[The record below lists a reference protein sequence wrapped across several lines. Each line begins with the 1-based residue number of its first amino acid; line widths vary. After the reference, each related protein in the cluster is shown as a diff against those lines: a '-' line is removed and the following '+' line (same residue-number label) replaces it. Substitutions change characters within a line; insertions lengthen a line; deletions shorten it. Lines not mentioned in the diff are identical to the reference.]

1 MAKKKKKSK
10 FKKYLILTG
19 GFLVFGLFMLMGASS
34 ASVGTEGGR
43 QESVV
48 TAQTSILE
56 AYLNNRSE
64 EQIALVESAQAEL
77 TARSGTSTK
86 GGDSYIETLNP
97 SLLHTEESS
106 SSSSESS
113 TQSSHA
119 ESSTTQNTE
128 PLNVQW
134 DGYFIGQMMT
144 HAGIEMSYWNAAAS
158 TFATKLHQNGKFN
171 MAEGYIPREGDIV
184 FWGKKLR
191 SLSDGQTIKARHCGI
206 VTKVEMI
213 TDHTLIKA
221 MRITVIEGDVEGR
234 IVNGN
239 YSHSTSY
246 AEAYI
251 YDLYDTHGNNHH
263 GSAGSYEQI
272 MGYGTVVTD
281 IEEVES
287 TTDTSDYEHL
297 LYTIDLQST
306 YEEAAARE
314 GESS

>member
-10 FKKYLILTG
+10 FKKYLILTCG
-19 GFLVFGLFMLMGASS
+19 GLAFGLFMLMGASS
-34 ASVGTEGGR
+34 ATVSTEGGR
-43 QESVV
+43 QVSVAS
-48 TAQTSILE
+48 AQTSNLE
-56 AYLNNRSE
+56 TYLTTRSE
-64 EQIALVESAQAEL
+64 EQIALVEAAQAEL
-77 TARSGTSTK
+77 TTRGGADTK

-97 SLLHTEESS
+97 TLLN
-106 SSSSESS
+106 
-113 TQSSHA
+113 
-119 ESSTTQNTE
+119 QNVSRTHNIT
-128 PLNVQW
+128 PLNIQW
-134 DGYFIGQMMT
+134 DSYFIGQVMT
-144 HAGIEMSYWNAAAS
+144 NAGIDISDWNAGAS

-171 MAEGYIPREGDIV
+171 IAEGYIPREGDII

-213 TDHTLIKA
+213 TDHTIIKA

-246 AEAYI
+246 VEAYI

-263 GSAGSYEQI
+263 GSSASYEQI
-272 MGYGTVVTD
+272 MGYGTVATD
-281 IEEVES
+281 VEQVES

-297 LYTIDLQST
+297 VYTIDLQST

>member
-10 FKKYLILTG
+10 FKKYLILTCG
-19 GFLVFGLFMLMGASS
+19 GLAFGLFMLMGASS
-34 ASVGTEGGR
+34 ATVSTEGGR
-43 QESVV
+43 QVSVAS
-48 TAQTSILE
+48 AQTSNLE
-56 AYLNNRSE
+56 TYLTTRTE
-64 EQIALVESAQAEL
+64 EQIALIEAAQAEL
-77 TARSGTSTK
+77 TTRGGADTK

-97 SLLHTEESS
+97 TLLN
-106 SSSSESS
+106 
-113 TQSSHA
+113 
-119 ESSTTQNTE
+119 QNVSRTHNIT
-128 PLNVQW
+128 PLNIQW
-134 DGYFIGQMMT
+134 DSYFIGQVMT
-144 HAGIEMSYWNAAAS
+144 NAGIDISDWNAGAS

-171 MAEGYIPREGDIV
+171 IAEGYIPREGDII

-246 AEAYI
+246 VEAYI
-251 YDLYDTHGNNHH
+251 YDLYDAQGNNHH
-263 GSAGSYEQI
+263 GSSGSYEQI
-272 MGYGTVVTD
+272 MGYGTVATD
-281 IEEVES
+281 VEQIES

-297 LYTIDLQST
+297 VYTIDLQST

>member
-10 FKKYLILTG
+10 FKKYLILTCG
-19 GFLVFGLFMLMGASS
+19 GLAFGLFMLMGASS
-34 ASVGTEGGR
+34 ATVSTEGGR
-43 QESVV
+43 QVSVAS
-48 TAQTSILE
+48 AQTSNLE
-56 AYLNNRSE
+56 TYLNTRTE
-64 EQIALVESAQAEL
+64 EQIALVEAAQAEL
-77 TARSGTSTK
+77 TTRGGADTK

-97 SLLHTEESS
+97 TLLN
-106 SSSSESS
+106 
-113 TQSSHA
+113 
-119 ESSTTQNTE
+119 QNVSRTHNIT
-128 PLNVQW
+128 PLNIQW
-134 DGYFIGQMMT
+134 DSYFIGQMMT
-144 HAGIEMSYWNAAAS
+144 NAGIDMSDWNAGAS

-171 MAEGYIPREGDIV
+171 IAEGYIPREGDII

-246 AEAYI
+246 VEAYI
-251 YDLYDTHGNNHH
+251 YDLYDTQGNNHH
-263 GSAGSYEQI
+263 GSSASYEQI
-272 MGYGTVVTD
+272 MGYGTVATD
-281 IEEVES
+281 VEQVES

-297 LYTIDLQST
+297 VYTIDLQST

>member
-10 FKKYLILTG
+10 FKKYLILTCG
-19 GFLVFGLFMLMGASS
+19 GLAFGLFMLMGASS
-34 ASVGTEGGR
+34 ATVSTEGGR
-43 QESVV
+43 QVSVAS
-48 TAQTSILE
+48 AQTSNLE
-56 AYLNNRSE
+56 TYLNTRTE
-64 EQIALVESAQAEL
+64 EQIALVEAAQSEL
-77 TARSGTSTK
+77 TTRGGADTK

-97 SLLHTEESS
+97 TLLN
-106 SSSSESS
+106 
-113 TQSSHA
+113 
-119 ESSTTQNTE
+119 QNVSRTHNIT
-128 PLNVQW
+128 PLNIQW
-134 DGYFIGQMMT
+134 DSYFIGQMMT
-144 HAGIEMSYWNAAAS
+144 NAGIDMSDWNAGAS

-171 MAEGYIPREGDIV
+171 IAEGYIPREGDII

-246 AEAYI
+246 VEAYI
-251 YDLYDTHGNNHH
+251 YDLYDTQGNNHH
-263 GSAGSYEQI
+263 GSSASYEQI
-272 MGYGTVVTD
+272 MGYGTVATD
-281 IEEVES
+281 VEQVES

-297 LYTIDLQST
+297 VYTIDLQST

-314 GESS
+314 GESL

>member
-10 FKKYLILTG
+10 FKKYLILTCG
-19 GFLVFGLFMLMGASS
+19 GLAFGLFMLMGASS
-34 ASVGTEGGR
+34 ATVSTEGGR
-43 QESVV
+43 QVSVAS
-48 TAQTSILE
+48 AQTSNLE
-56 AYLNNRSE
+56 TYLNTRTE
-64 EQIALVESAQAEL
+64 KQIALVEEAQAEL
-77 TARSGTSTK
+77 TTRGGADTK

-97 SLLHTEESS
+97 TLLN
-106 SSSSESS
+106 
-113 TQSSHA
+113 
-119 ESSTTQNTE
+119 QNVSRTHNIT
-128 PLNVQW
+128 PLNIQW
-134 DGYFIGQMMT
+134 DSYFIGQMMT
-144 HAGIEMSYWNAAAS
+144 NAGIDMSDWNAGAS

-171 MAEGYIPREGDIV
+171 IAEGYIPREGDIV

-206 VTKVEMI
+206 VTKIEMI
-213 TDHTLIKA
+213 TDHTIIKA

-246 AEAYI
+246 VEAYI
-251 YDLYDTHGNNHH
+251 YDLYDTQGNNHH
-263 GSAGSYEQI
+263 GSSTSYEQI
-272 MGYGTVVTD
+272 MGYGTVATD
-281 IEEVES
+281 VEQVES

-297 LYTIDLQST
+297 VYTIDLQTT

>member
-10 FKKYLILTG
+10 FKKYLILTCG
-19 GFLVFGLFMLMGASS
+19 GLAFGLFMLMGASS
-34 ASVGTEGGR
+34 ATVSTEGGR
-43 QESVV
+43 QVSVAS
-48 TAQTSILE
+48 AQTSNLE
-56 AYLNNRSE
+56 TYLTTRSE
-64 EQIALVESAQAEL
+64 EQIALVEAAQAEL
-77 TARSGTSTK
+77 TTRGGADTK

-97 SLLHTEESS
+97 TLLN
-106 SSSSESS
+106 
-113 TQSSHA
+113 
-119 ESSTTQNTE
+119 QNVSRTHNIT
-128 PLNVQW
+128 PLNIQW
-134 DGYFIGQMMT
+134 DSYFIGQVMT
-144 HAGIEMSYWNAAAS
+144 NAGIDISDWNAGAS

-171 MAEGYIPREGDIV
+171 IAEGYIPREGDII

-246 AEAYI
+246 VEAHI
-251 YDLYDTHGNNHH
+251 YDLYDTQENNHH
-263 GSAGSYEQI
+263 GSSGLYEQI
-272 MGYGTVVTD
+272 MGYGTVATD
-281 IEEVES
+281 VEQVES

-297 LYTIDLQST
+297 VYTIDLQTT

>member
-10 FKKYLILTG
+10 FKKYLILTCG
-19 GFLVFGLFMLMGASS
+19 GLAFGLFMLMGASS
-34 ASVGTEGGR
+34 ATVSTEGGR
-43 QESVV
+43 QVSVAS
-48 TAQTSILE
+48 AQTSNLE
-56 AYLNNRSE
+56 TYLTTRSE
-64 EQIALVESAQAEL
+64 EQIALVEAAQAEL
-77 TARSGTSTK
+77 TTRGGADTK

-97 SLLHTEESS
+97 TLLN
-106 SSSSESS
+106 
-113 TQSSHA
+113 
-119 ESSTTQNTE
+119 QNVSRTHNITL
-128 PLNVQW
+128 LNIQW
-134 DGYFIGQMMT
+134 DSYFIGQVMT
-144 HAGIEMSYWNAAAS
+144 NAGIDISDWNAGAS

-171 MAEGYIPREGDIV
+171 IAEGYIPREGDII

-246 AEAYI
+246 VEAYI
-251 YDLYDTHGNNHH
+251 YDLYDTQGNNHH
-263 GSAGSYEQI
+263 GSSGAHEQI
-272 MGYGTVVTD
+272 IGYGTVATD
-281 IEEVES
+281 VEQVES

-297 LYTIDLQST
+297 VYTIDLQTT

-314 GESS
+314 GESL

>member
-10 FKKYLILTG
+10 FKIYLILTI
-19 GFLVFGLFMLMGASS
+19 GFFGFALFMLMGASS
-34 ASVGTEGGR
+34 ATVSTEGGR
-43 QESVV
+43 QVSVAS
-48 TAQTSILE
+48 AQTSNLE
-56 AYLNNRSE
+56 TYLNTRTE
-64 EQIALVESAQAEL
+64 EQIALVEAAQSEL
-77 TARSGTSTK
+77 TTRGGADTK

-97 SLLHTEESS
+97 TLLN
-106 SSSSESS
+106 
-113 TQSSHA
+113 
-119 ESSTTQNTE
+119 QNVSRTHNIT
-128 PLNVQW
+128 PLNIQW
-134 DGYFIGQMMT
+134 DSYFIGQVMT
-144 HAGIEMSYWNAAAS
+144 NAGIDISDWNAGAS

-171 MAEGYIPREGDIV
+171 IAEGYIPREGDIV

-246 AEAYI
+246 VEAYI
-251 YDLYDTHGNNHH
+251 YDLYDTQGNNHH
-263 GSAGSYEQI
+263 GSSASYEQI
-272 MGYGTVVTD
+272 MGYGTVATD
-281 IEEVES
+281 VEQVES

-297 LYTIDLQST
+297 VYTIDLQST

>member
-10 FKKYLILTG
+10 FKKYLILTCG
-19 GFLVFGLFMLMGASS
+19 GLAFGLFMLMGASS
-34 ASVGTEGGR
+34 ATVSTEGGR
-43 QESVV
+43 QVSVAS
-48 TAQTSILE
+48 AQTSNLE
-56 AYLNNRSE
+56 TYLTTRSE
-64 EQIALVESAQAEL
+64 EQIALVEAAQAEL
-77 TARSGTSTK
+77 TTRGGADTK

-97 SLLHTEESS
+97 TLLN
-106 SSSSESS
+106 
-113 TQSSHA
+113 
-119 ESSTTQNTE
+119 QNVSRTHNITL
-128 PLNVQW
+128 LNIQW
-134 DGYFIGQMMT
+134 DSYFIGQVMT
-144 HAGIEMSYWNAAAS
+144 NAGIDISDWNAGAS

-171 MAEGYIPREGDIV
+171 IAEGYIPREGDII

-213 TDHTLIKA
+213 TDHTIIKA

-246 AEAYI
+246 VEAYI
-251 YDLYDTHGNNHH
+251 YDLYDTQGNNHH
-263 GSAGSYEQI
+263 GSSASYEQI
-272 MGYGTVVTD
+272 MGYGTVATD
-281 IEEVES
+281 VEQVES

-297 LYTIDLQST
+297 VYTIDLQST
-306 YEEAAARE
+306 HEEAAARK

>member
-56 AYLNNRSE
+56 AYLNNRTE
-64 EQIALVESAQAEL
+64 EQIALVEAAQAEL
-77 TARSGTSTK
+77 TTRGGADTK

-97 SLLHTEESS
+97 TLLN
-106 SSSSESS
+106 
-113 TQSSHA
+113 
-119 ESSTTQNTE
+119 QNVSRTHNIT
-128 PLNVQW
+128 PLNIQW
-134 DGYFIGQMMT
+134 DSYFIGQVMT
-144 HAGIEMSYWNAAAS
+144 NAGIDISDWNAGAS

-171 MAEGYIPREGDIV
+171 IAEGYIPREGDII

-213 TDHTLIKA
+213 TDHTIIKA

-234 IVNGN
+234 IKSGN
-239 YSHSTSY
+239 YDHASAY
-246 AEAYI
+246 VEAYT

-272 MGYGTVVTD
+272 MGYGTVATD

-297 LYTIDLQST
+297 FYTIDLQST

>member
-10 FKKYLILTG
+10 FKIYLILTI
-19 GFLVFGLFMLMGASS
+19 GFFGFALFMLMGASS
-34 ASVGTEGGR
+34 ATVSTEGGR
-43 QESVV
+43 QVSVAS
-48 TAQTSILE
+48 AQTSNLE
-56 AYLNNRSE
+56 TYLNTRTE
-64 EQIALVESAQAEL
+64 EQIALVEAAQSEL
-77 TARSGTSTK
+77 TTRGGADTK

-97 SLLHTEESS
+97 TLLN
-106 SSSSESS
+106 
-113 TQSSHA
+113 
-119 ESSTTQNTE
+119 QNVSRTHNIT
-128 PLNVQW
+128 PLNIQW
-134 DGYFIGQMMT
+134 DSYFIGQMMT
-144 HAGIEMSYWNAAAS
+144 NAGIDMSDWNAGAS

-171 MAEGYIPREGDIV
+171 IAEGYIPREGDII

>member
-10 FKKYLILTG
+10 FKKYLILTCG
-19 GFLVFGLFMLMGASS
+19 GLAFGLFMLMGASS
-34 ASVGTEGGR
+34 ATVSTEGGR
-43 QESVV
+43 QVSVAS
-48 TAQTSILE
+48 AQTSNLE
-56 AYLNNRSE
+56 TYLNTRTE
-64 EQIALVESAQAEL
+64 EQIALVEEAQAEL
-77 TARSGTSTK
+77 TTRGGADTK

-97 SLLHTEESS
+97 TLLN
-106 SSSSESS
+106 
-113 TQSSHA
+113 
-119 ESSTTQNTE
+119 QNVSRTHNIT
-128 PLNVQW
+128 PLNIQW
-134 DGYFIGQMMT
+134 DSYFIGQVMT
-144 HAGIEMSYWNAAAS
+144 NAGIDISDWNAGAS

-171 MAEGYIPREGDIV
+171 IAEGYIPREGDIV

-246 AEAYI
+246 VEAYI
-251 YDLYDTHGNNHH
+251 YDLYDTQGNNHH
-263 GSAGSYEQI
+263 GSSASYEQI
-272 MGYGTVVTD
+272 MGYGTVATD
-281 IEEVES
+281 VEQVES

-297 LYTIDLQST
+297 VYTIDLQTT

>member
-10 FKKYLILTG
+10 FKKYLILTCG
-19 GFLVFGLFMLMGASS
+19 GLAFGLFMLMGASS
-34 ASVGTEGGR
+34 ATVSTEGGR
-43 QESVV
+43 QVSVV

-56 AYLNNRSE
+56 AYLNNRTE
-64 EQIALVESAQAEL
+64 EQIALVEAAQTEL
-77 TARSGTSTK
+77 TTRGGADTK

-97 SLLHTEESS
+97 TLLN
-106 SSSSESS
+106 
-113 TQSSHA
+113 
-119 ESSTTQNTE
+119 QNVSRTHNIT
-128 PLNVQW
+128 PLNIQW
-134 DGYFIGQMMT
+134 DSYFIGQMMT
-144 HAGIEMSYWNAAAS
+144 NAGIDMSDWNAGAS

-171 MAEGYIPREGDIV
+171 IAEGYIPREGDII

-191 SLSDGQTIKARHCGI
+191 SLSDGQTIKVRHCGI

-246 AEAYI
+246 VEAYI
-251 YDLYDTHGNNHH
+251 YDLYDTQGNNHH
-263 GSAGSYEQI
+263 GSSASYEQI
-272 MGYGTVVTD
+272 MGYGTVATD
-281 IEEVES
+281 VEQVES

-297 LYTIDLQST
+297 VYTIDLQTT

>member
-34 ASVGTEGGR
+34 ATVSTEGGR
-43 QESVV
+43 QVSVAS
-48 TAQTSILE
+48 AQTSNLE
-56 AYLNNRSE
+56 TYLNTRTE
-64 EQIALVESAQAEL
+64 EQIALVEAAQAEL
-77 TARSGTSTK
+77 TTRGGADTK

-97 SLLHTEESS
+97 TLLN
-106 SSSSESS
+106 
-113 TQSSHA
+113 
-119 ESSTTQNTE
+119 QNVSRTHNIT
-128 PLNVQW
+128 PLNIQW
-134 DGYFIGQMMT
+134 DSYFIGQVMT
-144 HAGIEMSYWNAAAS
+144 NAGIDISDWNAGAS

-171 MAEGYIPREGDIV
+171 IAEGYIPREGDII

-213 TDHTLIKA
+213 TDHTIIKA

-246 AEAYI
+246 VEAYI
-251 YDLYDTHGNNHH
+251 YDLYDTQGNNHH
-263 GSAGSYEQI
+263 GSSASYEQI
-272 MGYGTVVTD
+272 MGYGTVATD
-281 IEEVES
+281 VEQVES

-297 LYTIDLQST
+297 VYTIDLQTT

-314 GESS
+314 GESL

>member
-19 GFLVFGLFMLMGASS
+19 GFLVFGLFMLMGTSS

-56 AYLNNRSE
+56 AHLNNRSE
-64 EQIALVESAQAEL
+64 EQIALVEAAQAEL

-86 GGDSYIETLNP
+86 GGDSYIKTLNP
-97 SLLHTEESS
+97 SLFHTEESS
-106 SSSSESS
+106 SSTFESS

-144 HAGIEMSYWNAAAS
+144 NAGIDISDWNAAAS

-171 MAEGYIPREGDIV
+171 IAEGYIPREGDII

-272 MGYGTVVTD
+272 MGYGTVATD

>member
-10 FKKYLILTG
+10 FKKYLILTCG
-19 GFLVFGLFMLMGASS
+19 GLAFGLFMLMGASS
-34 ASVGTEGGR
+34 ATVSTEGGR
-43 QESVV
+43 QVSVV

-56 AYLNNRSE
+56 AYLNNRTE
-64 EQIALVESAQAEL
+64 EQIALVEAAQAEL
-77 TARSGTSTK
+77 TTRGGADTK

-97 SLLHTEESS
+97 TLLN
-106 SSSSESS
+106 
-113 TQSSHA
+113 
-119 ESSTTQNTE
+119 QNVSRTHNIT
-128 PLNVQW
+128 PLNIQW
-134 DGYFIGQMMT
+134 DSYFIGQVMT
-144 HAGIEMSYWNAAAS
+144 NAGIDISDWNAGAS

-171 MAEGYIPREGDIV
+171 IAEGYIPREGDII

-213 TDHTLIKA
+213 TDHTIIKA

-239 YSHSTSY
+239 YSHSTSCV
-246 AEAYI
+246 EAYI
-251 YDLYDTHGNNHH
+251 YDLYDTQGNNHH
-263 GSAGSYEQI
+263 GSSGAYEQI
-272 MGYGTVVTD
+272 MGYGTVATD
-281 IEEVES
+281 VEQVES

-297 LYTIDLQST
+297 VYTIDLQST

>member
-10 FKKYLILTG
+10 FKKYLILTCG
-19 GFLVFGLFMLMGASS
+19 GLAFGLFMLMGASS
-34 ASVGTEGGR
+34 ATVSTEGGR
-43 QESVV
+43 QVSVV

-56 AYLNNRSE
+56 AYLNNRTE
-64 EQIALVESAQAEL
+64 EQIALVEAAQTEL
-77 TARSGTSTK
+77 TTRGGADTK

-97 SLLHTEESS
+97 TLLN
-106 SSSSESS
+106 
-113 TQSSHA
+113 
-119 ESSTTQNTE
+119 QNVSRTHNIT
-128 PLNVQW
+128 PLNIQW
-134 DGYFIGQMMT
+134 DSYFIGQVMT
-144 HAGIEMSYWNAAAS
+144 NAGIDISDWNAGAS

-171 MAEGYIPREGDIV
+171 IAEGYIPREGDII

-246 AEAYI
+246 VEVYI
-251 YDLYDTHGNNHH
+251 YDLYDTQGNNHH
-263 GSAGSYEQI
+263 GSSASYEQI
-272 MGYGTVVTD
+272 MGYGTVATD
-281 IEEVES
+281 VEQVES

-297 LYTIDLQST
+297 VYTIDLQST

-314 GESS
+314 GESL

>member
-10 FKKYLILTG
+10 FKKYLILTCG
-19 GFLVFGLFMLMGASS
+19 GLAFGLFMLMGASS
-34 ASVGTEGGR
+34 ATVSTEGGR
-43 QESVV
+43 QVSVAS
-48 TAQTSILE
+48 AQTSNLE
-56 AYLNNRSE
+56 TYLTTRSE
-64 EQIALVESAQAEL
+64 EQIALVEAAQAEL
-77 TARSGTSTK
+77 TTRGGADTK

-97 SLLHTEESS
+97 TLLN
-106 SSSSESS
+106 
-113 TQSSHA
+113 
-119 ESSTTQNTE
+119 QNVSRTHNIT
-128 PLNVQW
+128 PLNIQW
-134 DGYFIGQMMT
+134 DSYFIGQMMT
-144 HAGIEMSYWNAAAS
+144 NAGIDMSDWNAGAS

-171 MAEGYIPREGDIV
+171 IAEGYIPREGDII

-191 SLSDGQTIKARHCGI
+191 SLSDGQTIKVRHCGI

-246 AEAYI
+246 VEAYI
-251 YDLYDTHGNNHH
+251 YDLYDTQGNNHH
-263 GSAGSYEQI
+263 GSSASYEQI
-272 MGYGTVVTD
+272 MGYGTVATD
-281 IEEVES
+281 VEQVES

-297 LYTIDLQST
+297 VYTIDLQST

-314 GESS
+314 GESL

>member
-10 FKKYLILTG
+10 FKKYLILTCG
-19 GFLVFGLFMLMGASS
+19 GLAFGLFMLMGASS
-34 ASVGTEGGR
+34 ATVSTEGGR
-43 QESVV
+43 QVSVV

-56 AYLNNRSE
+56 AYLNNRTE
-64 EQIALVESAQAEL
+64 EQIALVEAAQAEL
-77 TARSGTSTK
+77 TTRGGADTK

-97 SLLHTEESS
+97 TLLN
-106 SSSSESS
+106 
-113 TQSSHA
+113 
-119 ESSTTQNTE
+119 QNVSRTHNIT
-128 PLNVQW
+128 PLNIQW
-134 DGYFIGQMMT
+134 DSYFIGQVMT
-144 HAGIEMSYWNAAAS
+144 NAGIDISDWNAGAS

-171 MAEGYIPREGDIV
+171 IAEGYIPREGDII

-246 AEAYI
+246 VEAYI

-263 GSAGSYEQI
+263 GSSASYEQI
-272 MGYGTVVTD
+272 MGYGTVATD
-281 IEEVES
+281 VEQVES

-297 LYTIDLQST
+297 VYTIDLQTT

>member
-10 FKKYLILTG
+10 FKKYLILTCG
-19 GFLVFGLFMLMGASS
+19 GLAFGLFMLMGASS
-34 ASVGTEGGR
+34 ATVSTEGGR
-43 QESVV
+43 QVSVAS
-48 TAQTSILE
+48 AQTSNLE
-56 AYLNNRSE
+56 TYLTTRSE
-64 EQIALVESAQAEL
+64 EQIALVEAAQAEL
-77 TARSGTSTK
+77 TTRGGADTK

-97 SLLHTEESS
+97 TLLN
-106 SSSSESS
+106 
-113 TQSSHA
+113 
-119 ESSTTQNTE
+119 QNVSRTHNIT
-128 PLNVQW
+128 PLNIQW
-134 DGYFIGQMMT
+134 DSYFIGQVMT
-144 HAGIEMSYWNAAAS
+144 NAGIDISDWNAGAS

-171 MAEGYIPREGDIV
+171 IAEGYIPREGDII

-246 AEAYI
+246 VEAYI
-251 YDLYDTHGNNHH
+251 YDLYDTQENNHH
-263 GSAGSYEQI
+263 GSSGLYEQI
-272 MGYGTVVTD
+272 MGYGTVATD
-281 IEEVES
+281 VEQVES

-297 LYTIDLQST
+297 VYTIDLQTT

>member
-10 FKKYLILTG
+10 FKIYLILTI
-19 GFLVFGLFMLMGASS
+19 GFFGFALFMLMGASS
-34 ASVGTEGGR
+34 ATVSTEGGR
-43 QESVV
+43 QVSVAS
-48 TAQTSILE
+48 AQTSNLE
-56 AYLNNRSE
+56 TYLNTRTE
-64 EQIALVESAQAEL
+64 EQIALVEAAQSEL
-77 TARSGTSTK
+77 TTRGGADTK

-97 SLLHTEESS
+97 TLLN
-106 SSSSESS
+106 
-113 TQSSHA
+113 
-119 ESSTTQNTE
+119 QNVSRTHNIT
-128 PLNVQW
+128 PLNIQW
-134 DGYFIGQMMT
+134 DSYFIGQVMT
-144 HAGIEMSYWNAAAS
+144 NAGIDISDWNAGAS

-171 MAEGYIPREGDIV
+171 IAEGYIPREGDII

-213 TDHTLIKA
+213 TDHTIIKA

-246 AEAYI
+246 VEAYI
-251 YDLYDTHGNNHH
+251 YDLYDTQENNHH
-263 GSAGSYEQI
+263 GSSGLYEQI
-272 MGYGTVVTD
+272 MGYGTVATD
-281 IEEVES
+281 VEQVES

-297 LYTIDLQST
+297 VYTIDLQTT

>member
-10 FKKYLILTG
+10 FKKYLILTCG
-19 GFLVFGLFMLMGASS
+19 GLAFGLFMLMGASS
-34 ASVGTEGGR
+34 ATVSTEGGR
-43 QESVV
+43 QVSVAS
-48 TAQTSILE
+48 AQTSNLE
-56 AYLNNRSE
+56 TYLTTRSE
-64 EQIALVESAQAEL
+64 EQIALVEAAQAEL
-77 TARSGTSTK
+77 TTRGGADTK

-97 SLLHTEESS
+97 TLLN
-106 SSSSESS
+106 
-113 TQSSHA
+113 
-119 ESSTTQNTE
+119 QNVSRTHNIT
-128 PLNVQW
+128 PLNIQW
-134 DGYFIGQMMT
+134 DSYFIGQMMT
-144 HAGIEMSYWNAAAS
+144 NAGIDMSDWNAGAS

-171 MAEGYIPREGDIV
+171 IAEGYIPREGDIV

-213 TDHTLIKA
+213 TDHTIIKA

-246 AEAYI
+246 VEAYI
-251 YDLYDTHGNNHH
+251 YDLYDTQGNNHH
-263 GSAGSYEQI
+263 GSSASYEQI
-272 MGYGTVVTD
+272 MGYGTVATD
-281 IEEVES
+281 VEQVES

-297 LYTIDLQST
+297 VYTIDLQST

-314 GESS
+314 GESL

>member
-10 FKKYLILTG
+10 FKKYLILTCG
-19 GFLVFGLFMLMGASS
+19 GLAFGLFMLASS
-34 ASVGTEGGR
+34 ATVSTEGGR
-43 QESVV
+43 QVSVAS
-48 TAQTSILE
+48 AQTSNLE
-56 AYLNNRSE
+56 TYLTTRSE
-64 EQIALVESAQAEL
+64 EQIALVEAAQAEL

-97 SLLHTEESS
+97 SLFHTEESS
-106 SSSSESS
+106 SSTSESS

-144 HAGIEMSYWNAAAS
+144 NAGIDISDWNAAAS
-158 TFATKLHQNGKFN
+158 TFATKLHQNGKFS

-191 SLSDGQTIKARHCGI
+191 FLSAGRTIKARHCGI

-234 IVNGN
+234 IKSGN
-239 YSHSTSY
+239 YDHASAY
-246 AEAYI
+246 VEAYT

-272 MGYGTVVTD
+272 MGYGTVATD

-297 LYTIDLQST
+297 FYTIDLQST

>member
-10 FKKYLILTG
+10 FKKYLILTCG
-19 GFLVFGLFMLMGASS
+19 GLAFGLFMLMGASS
-34 ASVGTEGGR
+34 ATVSTEGGR
-43 QESVV
+43 QVSVAS
-48 TAQTSILE
+48 AQTSNLE
-56 AYLNNRSE
+56 TYLNTRTE
-64 EQIALVESAQAEL
+64 EQIALVEAAQSEL
-77 TARSGTSTK
+77 TTRGGADTK

-97 SLLHTEESS
+97 TLLN
-106 SSSSESS
+106 
-113 TQSSHA
+113 
-119 ESSTTQNTE
+119 QNVSRTHNIT
-128 PLNVQW
+128 PLNIQW
-134 DGYFIGQMMT
+134 DSYFIGQVMT
-144 HAGIEMSYWNAAAS
+144 NAGIDISDWNAGAS

-171 MAEGYIPREGDIV
+171 IAEGYIPREGDII

-206 VTKVEMI
+206 VTKIEMI
-213 TDHTLIKA
+213 TDHTIIKA

-246 AEAYI
+246 VEAYI
-251 YDLYDTHGNNHH
+251 YDLYDTQGNNHH
-263 GSAGSYEQI
+263 GSSGAYEQI
-272 MGYGTVVTD
+272 MGYGTVATD
-281 IEEVES
+281 VEQVES

-297 LYTIDLQST
+297 VYTIDLQST

>member
-10 FKKYLILTG
+10 FKIYLILTI
-19 GFLVFGLFMLMGASS
+19 GFFGFALFMLMGASS
-34 ASVGTEGGR
+34 ATVSTEGGR
-43 QESVV
+43 QVSVAS
-48 TAQTSILE
+48 AQTSNLE
-56 AYLNNRSE
+56 TYLNTRTE
-64 EQIALVESAQAEL
+64 EQIALVEAAQSEL
-77 TARSGTSTK
+77 TTRGGADTK

-97 SLLHTEESS
+97 TLLN
-106 SSSSESS
+106 
-113 TQSSHA
+113 
-119 ESSTTQNTE
+119 QNVSRTHNIT
-128 PLNVQW
+128 PLNIQW
-134 DGYFIGQMMT
+134 DSYFIGQVMT
-144 HAGIEMSYWNAAAS
+144 NAGIDISDWNAGAS

-171 MAEGYIPREGDIV
+171 IAEGYIPREGDIV

-246 AEAYI
+246 VEAYI

-263 GSAGSYEQI
+263 GSSGAYEQI
-272 MGYGTVVTD
+272 MGYGTVATD
-281 IEEVES
+281 VEQVES

-297 LYTIDLQST
+297 VYTIDLQTT

-314 GESS
+314 GESL

>member
-10 FKKYLILTG
+10 FKKYLILTCG
-19 GFLVFGLFMLMGASS
+19 GLAFGLFMLMGASS
-34 ASVGTEGGR
+34 ATVSTEGGR
-43 QESVV
+43 QVSVAS
-48 TAQTSILE
+48 AQTSNLE
-56 AYLNNRSE
+56 TYLNTRTE
-64 EQIALVESAQAEL
+64 EQIALVEAAQAEL
-77 TARSGTSTK
+77 TTRGGADTK

-97 SLLHTEESS
+97 TLLN
-106 SSSSESS
+106 
-113 TQSSHA
+113 
-119 ESSTTQNTE
+119 QNVSRTHNIT
-128 PLNVQW
+128 PLNIQW
-134 DGYFIGQMMT
+134 DSYFIGQVMT
-144 HAGIEMSYWNAAAS
+144 NAGIDISDWNAGAS

-171 MAEGYIPREGDIV
+171 IAEGYIPREGDIV

-246 AEAYI
+246 VEAYI
-251 YDLYDTHGNNHH
+251 YDLYDTQGNNHH
-263 GSAGSYEQI
+263 GSSASYEQI
-272 MGYGTVVTD
+272 MGYGTVATD
-281 IEEVES
+281 VEQVES

-297 LYTIDLQST
+297 VYTIDLQTT